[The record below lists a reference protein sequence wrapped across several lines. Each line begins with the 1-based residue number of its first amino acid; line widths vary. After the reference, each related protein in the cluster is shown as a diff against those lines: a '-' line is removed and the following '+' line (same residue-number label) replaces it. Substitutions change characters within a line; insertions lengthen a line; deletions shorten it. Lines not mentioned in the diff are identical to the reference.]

1 MPGNRMYNSNRSRE
15 LCRFDIPKPLRS
27 PDVRMTGCTPSFCE
41 EILVIMQ
48 SCDFNYV
55 EQQCILVDQHFN
67 LKQPG
72 KVDGAA
78 NRSDTAH
85 RGVAGGGDRGWK
97 RSKEVIIRY
106 TKL

>member
-1 MPGNRMYNSNRSRE
+1 MPGNRIYNSNRSRE
-15 LCRFDIPKPLRS
+15 LCRLDIPKPFRS
-27 PDVRMTGCTPSFCE
+27 PDVRMTGCTPSFCG

-48 SCDFNYV
+48 SCDCNYV
-55 EQQCILVDQHFN
+55 EQPCILVDQHFD

-72 KVDGAA
+72 KVDGGA

-85 RGVAGGGDRGWK
+85 RGVAGGEDRTQK
-97 RSKEVIIRY
+97 RSIKVIRY